1 MRANSRELVEYTPGE
16 ALAKIAAIQAG
27 LEKKKKPDQD
37 AHFFMNE
44 ILDAVERMFIAE
56 IRERQAAVPGL
67 QTHHFGHVAILG
79 EELTPGCTH
88 CVERGLAAI
97 RSSSDCNLSCEFC
110 YYGESRRSVKLLAR
124 DQFEVDRRP
133 VSSRELK
140 LMLSKSQGGKGAL
153 GAICWV
159 FLEPFSEFDK
169 HPDMVR
175 FVHELG
181 IHQHLYTN
189 GTLCTR
195 ENLTA
200 LADAGLEEIRFNLA
214 ATQCSNKVLEA
225 MRIARE
231 LFPYVCIESPM
242 FPEYFERFVAK
253 RTEILATGVD
263 HIHCAEIHLN
273 AEIFGKYRDEEL
285 YQYSRGYVSPM
296 SSRRLTYDLMD
307 LAARERWSGVTVHDC
322 SNEVKFLR
330 GVSSDRFGVLSYEAE
345 LPGVPIWWFRS
356 ALERYDLTTE
366 TV

>member
-1 MRANSRELVEYTPGE
+1 MELVEYTRAE
-16 ALAKIAAIQAG
+16 ALAKVAAIQAG
-27 LEKKKKPDQD
+27 LERKKKPDQD
-37 AHFFMNE
+37 AHFFMNQV
-44 ILDAVERMFIAE
+44 LDAVERLFIAE

-67 QTHHFGHVAILG
+67 KTDHLGHVAFLG
-79 EELTPGCTH
+79 DELTPGCQH
-88 CVERGLAAI
+88 CVDRGLAAI
-97 RSSSDCNLSCEFC
+97 RSSSDCNLTCDFC
-110 YYGESRRSVKLLAR
+110 YYGETRRSVKLLAR
-124 DQFEVDRRP
+124 DQFEVEGRP

-140 LMLSKSQGGKGAL
+140 LMLTKAQGGPGAL
-153 GAICWV
+153 GALSWV

-169 HPDMVR
+169 HPDLVA

-189 GTLCTR
+189 GSLCTR
-195 ENLTA
+195 ENLGQ

-225 MRIARE
+225 MRIARD

-253 RTEILATGVD
+253 RAAILATGVD

-273 AEIFGKYRDEEL
+273 AEIFLKYRSEEL

-307 LAARERWSGVTVHDC
+307 LAAEEQWSGVTVHDC

-330 GVSSDRFGVLSYEAE
+330 GVSVERFGVLKYQAE
-345 LPGVPIWWFRS
+345 LPGVPMWWFRS
-356 ALERYDLTTE
+356 ALERYDLTGE
-366 TV
+366 GAAD